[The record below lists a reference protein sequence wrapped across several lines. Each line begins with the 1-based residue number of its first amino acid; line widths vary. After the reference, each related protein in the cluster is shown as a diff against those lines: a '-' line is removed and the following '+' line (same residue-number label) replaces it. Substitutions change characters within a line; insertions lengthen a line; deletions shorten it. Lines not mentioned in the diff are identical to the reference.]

1 MKIISNEQMGLP
13 ITRLCIQSNTRAIFL
28 LMGLWGCMISLLV
41 NAQDAV
47 YTQSDRWQVNGFAAQ
62 GMVQTNHSSYINET
76 NKLSFRVTEIG
87 LNSRFKINDSW
98 SLAGQIVYLDVGNRY
113 AKGGRVDYA
122 FVDWEPNLFDD
133 ANWSFK
139 AQVGRVK
146 NNHWLYSSTRDVP
159 HTRLSTILPQSV
171 YFDGFRDVAL
181 GSDGVA
187 LQIVHLSTLGTWQYK
202 WSYGASPINNAQRDQ
217 LFSPLAKGKLS
228 QDYTHQL
235 SVYFAPNNTN
245 IEVGLSVLDSDFS
258 YAANVAGNDPFVNGS
273 ATSQRVMLHGQYFAE
288 NWELAAEIMRER
300 GVFKDALFTGFSSD
314 QFGDGGYVQGR
325 YLLNPKHSVIARI
338 DLYDMNE
345 NDRSGKRIPLQTQG
359 VVPEY
364 FTYMDQA
371 TLGWQ
376 WHIAEQW
383 QLQTDVHLIKGTGR
397 LTPILFPDPVL
408 NPNKYWTMWSMQ
420 LMYWF

>member
-1 MKIISNEQMGLP
+1 MKIINNGHRGLP
-13 ITRLCIQSNTRAIFL
+13 ITRLCIHSNTRAIFL
-28 LMGLWGCMISLLV
+28 VVGLWGCMISVLV

-62 GMVQTNHSSYINET
+62 GMAQTNHSSYINET

-87 LNSRFKINDSW
+87 LNSRVKINDSW

-187 LQIVHLSTLGTWQYK
+187 LQIVYLSTLGTW
-202 WSYGASPINNAQRDQ
+202 
-217 LFSPLAKGKLS
+217 
-228 QDYTHQL
+228 H
-235 SVYFAPNNTN
+235 
-245 IEVGLSVLDSDFS
+245 
-258 YAANVAGNDPFVNGS
+258 
-273 ATSQRVMLHGQYFAE
+273 
-288 NWELAAEIMRER
+288 
-300 GVFKDALFTGFSSD
+300 
-314 QFGDGGYVQGR
+314 
-325 YLLNPKHSVIARI
+325 
-338 DLYDMNE
+338 
-345 NDRSGKRIPLQTQG
+345 
-359 VVPEY
+359 
-364 FTYMDQA
+364 
-371 TLGWQ
+371 
-376 WHIAEQW
+376 
-383 QLQTDVHLIKGTGR
+383 
-397 LTPILFPDPVL
+397 
-408 NPNKYWTMWSMQ
+408 
-420 LMYWF
+420 